1 MHPQEYVG
9 KTVVAPRSYHPDDG
23 VVLGQVL
30 DVDVTGMATVQW
42 ADCKA
47 PLHDHVKFL
56 QLEEGTHNA

>member
-9 KTVVAPRSYHPDDG
+9 KTVVAQRSCCPEDG
-23 VVLGQVL
+23 IVLGKVL

-42 ADCKA
+42 TDCMA

-56 QLEEGTHNA
+56 QLEGRHNA